1 MQLLRKRQAKKGDQY
16 MNWCKMFSNIYY
28 SRKEKNTKGNI
39 LYAIFYV
46 KLGEKINHT
55 QICFSFFPKRNTG
68 KSSQKTMK
76 SVTHHSQLKEIKKFL
91 EEMEDNKVEREKIQQ
106 DPRIS
111 S

>member
-1 MQLLRKRQAKKGDQY
+1 MAGKK
-16 MNWCKMFSNIYY
+16 
-28 SRKEKNTKGNI
+28 KNTKGNV

-46 KLGEKINHT
+46 KLRRKINHT
-55 QICFSFFPKRNTG
+55 QICFSVFPKRNTG

>member
-1 MQLLRKRQAKKGDQY
+1 MI
-16 MNWCKMFSNIYY
+16 SNIYY
-28 SRKEKNTKGNI
+28 SRKEKNTKRNV

-46 KLGEKINHT
+46 KLGRKINHT
-55 QICFSFFPKRNTG
+55 QICFSFFPKRNIG

-91 EEMEDNKVEREKIQQ
+91 EEMEDNKDEREKIQ